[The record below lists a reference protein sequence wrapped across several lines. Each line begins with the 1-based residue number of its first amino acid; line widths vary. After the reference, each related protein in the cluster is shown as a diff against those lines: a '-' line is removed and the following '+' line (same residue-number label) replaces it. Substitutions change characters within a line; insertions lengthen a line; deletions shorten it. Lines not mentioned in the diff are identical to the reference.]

1 MEEIRHKLKQNKP
14 EITES
19 SLKAYVL
26 NLRKLHQRLHGSKDF
41 TGLDWLQDHEGV
53 MKSLETHC
61 SSTPQGRGQ
70 SRRQLARPQQGQLR
84 HGAGQPADQSHFPHR
99 ETCRSA
105 ARHRPGAPHPWAEIL
120 NKTPSTKISRYTIEI
135 NGRNPPQTE
144 AKQARNYRI

>member
-53 MKSLETHC
+53 MKSLEAHC
-61 SSTPQGRGQ
+61 GSY
-70 SRRQLARPQQGQLR
+70 L
-84 HGAGQPADQSHFPHR
+84 
-99 ETCRSA
+99 TCRNYLNAVIVGGGCWCGSVPVVCVLSKI
-105 ARHRPGAPHPWAEIL
+105 HSIL
-120 NKTPSTKISRYTIEI
+120 
-135 NGRNPPQTE
+135 
-144 AKQARNYRI
+144 